1 MSEKDGGGMIPYR
14 KSKNRNGV
22 SCGIGILH
30 RARLRLFAWLL
41 LAMLFFTGNTFQA
54 ADGLPKGA
62 LDRTESLMNPVLLD
76 YYQSFLKT
84 QDVDKFLQS
93 ILARYNDATLL
104 RLMDSSQIEVRRAA
118 VLALGLVGGPKC
130 NGPVAARMKDSDPMV
145 RSFAEHALWGIWFRS
160 DTPEHNQE
168 LTEIRNLIS
177 EQRLDEAMTRVNKLI
192 DTAPQFAEARN
203 QRAILHFIRGELDKS
218 VDDCRAV
225 VKRNPFH
232 FGALSGMAQS
242 LVKLGKP
249 KDALDVFQELIKIQP
264 HNEAVMEAIDM
275 LQRDRL

>member
-1 MSEKDGGGMIPYR
+1 MPAQLCYVLE
-14 KSKNRNGV
+14 
-22 SCGIGILH
+22 
-30 RARLRLFAWLL
+30 AFT
-41 LAMLFFTGNTFQA
+41 LATGKLNWST
-54 ADGLPKGA
+54 
-62 LDRTESLMNPVLLD
+62 
-76 YYQSFLKT
+76 
-84 QDVDKFLQS
+84 
-93 ILARYNDATLL
+93 
-104 RLMDSSQIEVRRAA
+104 
-118 VLALGLVGGPKC
+118 
-130 NGPVAARMKDSDPMV
+130 
-145 RSFAEHALWGIWFRS
+145 
-160 DTPEHNQE
+160 EHNQE

-249 KDALDVFQELIKIQP
+249 KDALDAFQELIKIQP